1 MKIDVG
7 DEIYFRLKNDN
18 EIPVDHSFTS
28 CTYDYVDK
36 DKRNFER
43 KAGRLLIEL
52 ELQTGT
58 R

>member
-28 CTYDYVDK
+28 CTYDYVHK

-52 ELQTGT
+52 ELETGI

>member
-28 CTYDYVDK
+28 CTYEYVDK
-36 DKRNFER
+36 DKTKIKR